1 MGELAIWG
9 GVECTVN
16 RVGHQWHDQM
26 ELSGHA
32 HRLSDLDLIA
42 DLGIRTLRYP
52 LIWER
57 TSANSPTERN
67 WVWSD
72 QRLHRL
78 RSLGIE
84 PIVGLLHHGSGPRYT
99 GLLEANFAPELA
111 RFALDCAIRY
121 PWVRRYTPINEPL
134 TTARFSALYG
144 LWYPHHRNK
153 RSFARALINQCRAI
167 ALSMTAIRSVNP
179 AAELVQTEDLGT
191 TYSTPHMA
199 YQQRFDNERRW
210 LSFDIL
216 CGRVDAHHALRW
228 FLEGSGITAD
238 ELDWF
243 VRNPCPPQI
252 IGINHYVT
260 SDRHLDERLYLYPA
274 RFYGENWLER
284 YADVEAVRAIPHAY
298 RGWNVIKSAWE
309 RYRLPIA
316 LTEVHMGC
324 TREEQLRWFQE
335 AWLAANKAR
344 LAGCDVRAMTAWS
357 LFGAYNWN
365 TLLTRTDGNYECGA
379 FDVRSAQPRP
389 TALARLI
396 RTATKGR
403 EPLDAHLDT
412 LGWWQKP
419 ERILYGAGP
428 NKDVSR
434 ELPPRKRAPSRTI
447 LICGAAGSLGRALR
461 QACENRSLQYRA
473 LSRTE
478 LDITDSAA
486 IDTVCEALRPWAII
500 NAAGFVRV
508 DEAEL
513 KRAECFRENVLG
525 PQALA
530 AAAHSR
536 QISLLTYSS
545 DLVFDGHS
553 ATPYVE
559 SSPARPLNVY
569 GESKLACEA
578 AALQYP
584 TTLCART
591 AAFFSARPRG
601 DFLSDALLALSSGR
615 PAIALDDVTVS
626 PTYLPDLADASL
638 DLLIDGCTGL
648 VHLANQGAISWSNL
662 LTWGAEALD
671 IDTRKIERRRLSEAR
686 LAAPRPLYSALASER
701 VYVMPTLEDAMERF
715 FGATRLLWTGTASQT
730 RAESN
735 T

>member
-1 MGELAIWG
+1 MRELAIWA

-16 RVGHQWHDQM
+16 RVGNHWHDQM
-26 ELSGHA
+26 ELTGHA
-32 HRLSDLDLIA
+32 HRLADLDLVA

-57 TSANSPTERN
+57 TSPNAPTERN
-67 WVWSD
+67 WAWSD
-72 QRLHRL
+72 ERLNKL
-78 RSLGIE
+78 RVLGID
-84 PIVGLLHHGSGPRYT
+84 PIVGLVHHGSGPRYT
-99 GLLEANFAPELA
+99 GLLEETFAPELA
-111 RFALDCAIRY
+111 QFALECATRY
-121 PWVRRYTPINEPL
+121 PWINQYTPVNEPL

-144 LWYPHHRNK
+144 HWYPHHRNR

-216 CGRVDAHHALRW
+216 CGRVDPHHALRC
-228 FLEGSGITAD
+228 FLEGSGITPD

-243 VRNPCPPQI
+243 VMHPCPPQI

-260 SDRHLDERLYLYPA
+260 SDRHLDERLYLYPEHSL
-274 RFYGENWLER
+274 GENSQER

-309 RYRLPIA
+309 RYRLPVA
-316 LTEVHMGC
+316 LTEVHIGC

-344 LAGCDVRAMTAWS
+344 LAGCDVRAITAWS
-357 LFGAYNWN
+357 IFGAYNWN
-365 TLLTRTDGNYECGA
+365 TLLTRTDGKYESGA
-379 FDVRSAQPRP
+379 FDVRSGKPRP

-396 RTATKGR
+396 RSATNGR
-403 EPLDAHLDT
+403 EPFDIHLDMP
-412 LGWWQKP
+412 GWWQKP
-419 ERILYGAGP
+419 ARILYGAGP
-428 NKDVSR
+428 NKDVPR
-434 ELPPRKRAPSRTI
+434 DLPPRKRPPSRTI

-461 QACENRSLQYRA
+461 QACETRSLPYRA
-473 LSRTE
+473 LSRAD
-478 LDITDSAA
+478 LDITDPAA
-486 IDTVCEALRPWAII
+486 IDSVCDALRPWAII

-508 DEAEL
+508 DEAEQN
-513 KRAECFRENVLG
+513 KVECFRENVLG

-530 AAAHSR
+530 AAAHIR

-545 DLVFDGHS
+545 DLVFDGQS
-553 ATPYVE
+553 GSPYLE
-559 SSPARPLNVY
+559 SSTANPLNVY
-569 GESKLACEA
+569 GQSKLACEGA
-578 AALQYP
+578 TLQYP

-601 DFLSDALLALSSGR
+601 DFLSDALSALSSGR
-615 PAIALDDVTVS
+615 TTIALDDVTVS

-662 LTWGAEALD
+662 LQRGAQALD
-671 IDTRKIERRRLSEAR
+671 IDTRKIERRRLSEVN
-686 LAAPRPLYSALASER
+686 LAAPRPVYSALASER
-701 VYVMPTLEDAMERF
+701 VYLMPTLDDALERYF
-715 FGATRLLWTGTASQT
+715 LATRSLLTSTGFHS
-730 RAESN
+730 RAESR